1 MFIKFIC
8 VIFVFTMYID
18 DCTYK
23 SNGKTRQRILLRN
36 SQRVNGKVVKTTIA
50 NLSDCSV
57 DEIQAIKTAL
67 QHKNNL
73 GQLEQITNGEIT
85 NGKIAGPS
93 IALYQIAQSSGITD
107 ALGRSDNANLVL
119 WLIISRL
126 IEPGS
131 RLSAVRLANIHLGC
145 ETIGISQINENIL
158 YSSLDW
164 LHENKQSVENKL
176 FASWRKK
183 NGQSKS
189 IFLYDVSSS
198 YVEGDKN
205 ELATYGYNRDKKQG
219 KKQIVYGLLTD
230 EQGEPLGIEVFRGNT
245 NDTNTVSAQI
255 KKIKEQFGCENIT
268 FVGDKGM
275 IKSAQIQALSEEKFN
290 YITTITKPQIEK
302 LLKEKVIQ
310 MELFTDQMCEIEDT
324 QTSTRYILRR
334 NPFRAEEIQQ
344 NRMARIRSIENK
356 VATINEYLKV
366 HPKAKIEV
374 QEKNLTAYIDK
385 LKLHTVINIH
395 KDAKEHQISI
405 TSNQEILDEMS
416 FLDGC
421 YVMRTDL
428 PKEIA
433 TKEVIHNRYKALAEV
448 EWAFRTQKS
457 LLEIRPLYLRKKERT
472 IAHLE
477 VCMIAY
483 KIELYLRKQWHDI
496 DLTVEEGIK
505 TLSMLSSIKIKT
517 GENVIV
523 KIPQPDEQCKKLLKR
538 IDVKIPTFLPN
549 KKVNVVTYKKLT
561 TTRK

>member
-1 MFIKFIC
+1 
-8 VIFVFTMYID
+8 MYID

-23 SNGKTRQRILLRN
+23 ANEKTHRRILLRN

-57 DEIQAIKTAL
+57 AEIHVLKTAL
-67 QHKNNL
+67 QNKNNL

-93 IALYQIAQSSGITD
+93 IALHQIAQSLGITD

-145 ETIGISQINENIL
+145 ETIGISQINENTL
-158 YSSLDW
+158 YTSLDW
-164 LHENKQSVENKL
+164 LYDNKQNIENKL
-176 FASWRKK
+176 FANWRKK
-183 NGQSKS
+183 NGQTRN

-230 EQGEPLGIEVFRGNT
+230 EQGEPLGIEVFPGNT
-245 NDTNTVSAQI
+245 SDTATVSAQI

-275 IKSAQIQALSEEKFN
+275 IKSAQIDTLAQEKFH

-310 MELFTDQMCEIEDT
+310 MELFTDQICEIEDT

-334 NPFRAEEIQQ
+334 NPFRAQEITQ
-344 NRMARIRSIENK
+344 NRAEKIKAIENK
-356 VATINEYLKV
+356 VATSNKYLEE
-366 HPKAKIEV
+366 HPKSKLEV
-374 QEKNLTAYIDK
+374 QEKNITAYINK
-385 LKLHTVINIH
+385 LKLNAAINIG
-395 KDAKEHQISI
+395 KDAKEHKLTIVSK
-405 TSNQEILDEMS
+405 QEVLDEMS
-416 FLDGC
+416 LLDGC

-433 TKEVIHNRYKALAEV
+433 PKEIIHNRYKALAEV

-496 DLTVEEGIK
+496 NLTVEEGLK

-523 KIPQPDEQCKKLLKR
+523 KIPQPDEQCKELLKR
-538 IDVKIPTFLPN
+538 IDVKIPTLLPD
-549 KKVNVVTYKKLT
+549 KKVDVVTYKKLT

>member
-1 MFIKFIC
+1 
-8 VIFVFTMYID
+8 MYID
-18 DCTYK
+18 ECTYK
-23 SNGKTRQRILLRN
+23 TNGKTHRRILLRN

-50 NLSDCSV
+50 NLSDCTPT
-57 DEIQAIKTAL
+57 EISAIKIAL
-67 QHKNNL
+67 KHKNNF
-73 GQLEQITNGEIT
+73 EQIEQIKNGEIT

-93 IALYQIAQSSGITD
+93 IALYQIAQSLGITD
-107 ALGRSDNANLVL
+107 ALGRTDNANLAL
-119 WLIISRL
+119 WLIVSRL
-126 IEPGS
+126 IEQGS
-131 RLSAVRLANIHLGC
+131 RLSAVRLANIHYGC
-145 ETIGISQINENIL
+145 EIIGIAKINENIL

-164 LHENKQSVENKL
+164 LYENKQKIENKL

-183 NGQSKS
+183 NGQSKN

-245 NDTNTVSAQI
+245 GDTATVSAQI
-255 KKIKEQFGCENIT
+255 KKIKEQFGCEKIT

-275 IKSAQIQALSEEKFN
+275 IKSAQMASLSEEKFN

-310 MELFTDQMCEIEDT
+310 MELFTDQMCEIEDAR
-324 QTSTRYILRR
+324 TSTRYILRR
-334 NPFRAEEIQQ
+334 NPFRAQEIKQ
-344 NRMARIRSIENK
+344 NRTARINAIENK
-356 VATINEYLKV
+356 VATINQYLKE

-374 QEKNLTAYIDK
+374 QEKNLTAYVEK
-385 LKLHTVINIH
+385 LKLNTVINIH
-395 KDAKEHQISI
+395 QNKQEHKISI
-405 TSNQEILDEMS
+405 TNNDEVLDEMS
-416 FLDGC
+416 LLDGC
-421 YVMRTDL
+421 YVMQTDL
-428 PKEIA
+428 PKELV
-433 TKEVIHNRYKALAEV
+433 TKEIIHDRYKALAEV
-448 EWAFRTQKS
+448 EWAFRTEKS
-457 LLEIRPLYLRKKERT
+457 FLEIRPLYLRKKERT

-496 DLTVEEGIK
+496 DLTVEEGLK

-517 GENVIV
+517 GENVVV
-523 KIPQPDEQCKKLLKR
+523 KIPQPDEQCKELLKQ
-538 IDVKIPTFLPN
+538 IDVKMPTFLPD

-561 TTRK
+561 SERK

>member
-1 MFIKFIC
+1 
-8 VIFVFTMYID
+8 MYID

-23 SNGKTRQRILLRN
+23 SNGKTHRRILLRN
-36 SQRVNGKVVKTTIA
+36 SQRVNGKVVKATIA

-73 GQLEQITNGEIT
+73 GQLEQITNGKTT

-93 IALYQIAQSSGITD
+93 IALYQIAQSLGITD

-145 ETIGISQINENIL
+145 ETIGISQINENVL

-183 NGQSKS
+183 NGQSKN

-245 NDTNTVSAQI
+245 NDTSTVPAQI

-356 VATINEYLKV
+356 VATINEYLKE

-374 QEKNLTAYIDK
+374 QEKKIITYVDK
-385 LKLHTVINIH
+385 LKLNSVINIRQNKQKH
-395 KDAKEHQISI
+395 NICI
-405 TSNQEILDEMS
+405 TTNDEILDELS
-416 FLDGC
+416 LLDGC

-428 PKEIA
+428 PKDIA
-433 TKEVIHNRYKALAEV
+433 TKEVIHDRYKALAEV

-483 KIELYLRKQWHDI
+483 KIERYLRKQWLDI
-496 DLTVEEGIK
+496 DLTVEEGLK

-523 KIPQPDEQCKKLLKR
+523 KIPEPDEQCEKLLKQ
-538 IDVKIPTFLPN
+538 IDVKMPTFLPD

-561 TTRK
+561 GTRK

>member
-1 MFIKFIC
+1 
-8 VIFVFTMYID
+8 MYID

-23 SNGKTRQRILLRN
+23 SNGKTHRRILLRN

-73 GQLEQITNGEIT
+73 GQLEQITNGKTT

-93 IALYQIAQSSGITD
+93 IALYQIAQSLGITD

-145 ETIGISQINENIL
+145 ETIGISQINENVL

-183 NGQSKS
+183 NGQSKN

-230 EQGEPLGIEVFRGNT
+230 EQGEPMGIEVFRGNT
-245 NDTNTVSAQI
+245 NDTNTVPAQI

-344 NRMARIRSIENK
+344 NRMERIRSIENK
-356 VATINEYLKV
+356 VATINEYLKE

-374 QEKNLTAYIDK
+374 QEKKIITYVDK
-385 LKLHTVINIH
+385 LKLNSVINIRQNKQKH
-395 KDAKEHQISI
+395 NICI
-405 TSNQEILDEMS
+405 TTNDEILDELS
-416 FLDGC
+416 LLDGC

-428 PKEIA
+428 PKDIA
-433 TKEVIHNRYKALAEV
+433 TKEVIHDRYKALAEV

-483 KIELYLRKQWHDI
+483 KIERYLRKQWLDI
-496 DLTVEEGIK
+496 DLTVEEGLK

-523 KIPQPDEQCKKLLKR
+523 KIPEPDEQCEKLLKQ
-538 IDVKIPTFLPN
+538 IDVKMPTFLPD

-561 TTRK
+561 GTRK

>member
-1 MFIKFIC
+1 
-8 VIFVFTMYID
+8 MYID

-23 SNGKTRQRILLRN
+23 TNGKTHRRILLRN

-50 NLSDCSV
+50 NLSDCTSA
-57 DEIQAIKTAL
+57 EILAIKTAL
-67 QHKNNL
+67 SHKNNIE
-73 GQLEQITNGEIT
+73 QLEQIKNSEIT

-93 IALYQIAQSSGITD
+93 IALYQVAQSLGIID
-107 ALGRSDNANLVL
+107 SLGRSDNANLAL

-164 LHENKQSVENKL
+164 LYENKQNVENKL
-176 FASWRKK
+176 FANWKKK
-183 NGQSKS
+183 NSQSKN

-245 NDTNTVSAQI
+245 SDTATVSAQI

-275 IKSAQIQALSEEKFN
+275 IKSAQMEALSEEKFN

-302 LLKEKVIQ
+302 LLKEKVLQ
-310 MELFTDQMCEIEDT
+310 MELFTDQMCEVEDT
-324 QTSTRYILRR
+324 LTSTRYILRR
-334 NPFRAEEIQQ
+334 NPFRAQEITQ
-344 NRMARIRSIENK
+344 NRAAKIKAVENK
-356 VATINEYLKV
+356 LATINKYLEE
-366 HPKAKIEV
+366 HPKSKIEV
-374 QEKNLTAYIDK
+374 QEKKLTAYIDK
-385 LKLHTVINIH
+385 LKLNSVINIDKDTQEH
-395 KDAKEHQISI
+395 KISI

-416 FLDGC
+416 LLDGC
-421 YVMRTDL
+421 YVVRTDL

-448 EWAFRTQKS
+448 EWAFRTQKG

-483 KIELYLRKQWHDI
+483 KMELYLRKQWHDI
-496 DLTVEEGIK
+496 DITVEEGIK
-505 TLSMLSSIKIKT
+505 TLGMLSSIKIKT

-523 KIPQPDEQCKKLLKR
+523 KIPQPDEQCKELLKR
-538 IDVKIPTFLPN
+538 IDVKMPTFLPN
-549 KKVNVVTYKKLT
+549 KKVDVVTYKKLT
-561 TTRK
+561 SARK

>member
-268 FVGDKGM
+268 QQQDRQL
-275 IKSAQIQALSEEKFN
+275 IHSE
-290 YITTITKPQIEK
+290 
-302 LLKEKVIQ
+302 
-310 MELFTDQMCEIEDT
+310 
-324 QTSTRYILRR
+324 
-334 NPFRAEEIQQ
+334 
-344 NRMARIRSIENK
+344 
-356 VATINEYLKV
+356 
-366 HPKAKIEV
+366 
-374 QEKNLTAYIDK
+374 
-385 LKLHTVINIH
+385 
-395 KDAKEHQISI
+395 
-405 TSNQEILDEMS
+405 
-416 FLDGC
+416 
-421 YVMRTDL
+421 
-428 PKEIA
+428 
-433 TKEVIHNRYKALAEV
+433 
-448 EWAFRTQKS
+448 
-457 LLEIRPLYLRKKERT
+457 
-472 IAHLE
+472 HL
-477 VCMIAY
+477 I
-483 KIELYLRKQWHDI
+483 
-496 DLTVEEGIK
+496 
-505 TLSMLSSIKIKT
+505 
-517 GENVIV
+517 
-523 KIPQPDEQCKKLLKR
+523 
-538 IDVKIPTFLPN
+538 
-549 KKVNVVTYKKLT
+549 
-561 TTRK
+561 

>member
-1 MFIKFIC
+1 MQINFIC
-8 VIFVFTMYID
+8 IIFVFTMYID

-23 SNGKTRQRILLRN
+23 TNGKTHRRILLRN

-50 NLSDCSV
+50 NLSDCTPT
-57 DEIQAIKTAL
+57 EILAIKTAL
-67 QHKNNL
+67 QHKDNF
-73 GQLEQITNGEIT
+73 GQLEQIKNSEIT
-85 NGKIAGPS
+85 NGKIIGPS
-93 IALYQIAQSSGITD
+93 IALCQIAQSLGITD
-107 ALGRSDNANLVL
+107 ALGRNDKAGQVL

-131 RLSAVRLANIHLGC
+131 RLSAVRLANIHYGC
-145 ETIGISQINENIL
+145 EIIGISQLNENIL

-164 LHENKQSVENKL
+164 LYENKQTIENKL
-176 FASWRKK
+176 FANWKEKHGQTK
-183 NGQSKS
+183 N

-245 NDTNTVSAQI
+245 GDTSTVSAQI

-275 IKSAQIQALSEEKFN
+275 IKSTQMDALSDEKFN

-310 MELFTDQMCEIEDT
+310 MELFTGQMCEIEDT
-324 QTSTRYILRR
+324 RTSTRYILRR
-334 NPFRAEEIQQ
+334 NPFRAEEIKQ
-344 NRMARIRSIENK
+344 NRKARITAIENK
-356 VATINEYLKV
+356 VTTINEYLKE
-366 HPKAKIEV
+366 HPKARIDV
-374 QEKNLTAYIDK
+374 QNKNLASHVEK
-385 LKLHTVINIH
+385 LKLSSAITIQQDEQER
-395 KDAKEHQISI
+395 KISI
-405 TSNQEILDEMS
+405 TANDEVLDEMS
-416 FLDGC
+416 LLDGC

-428 PKEIA
+428 TKDEA
-433 TKEVIHNRYKALAEV
+433 TKEVIHARYKALAEV
-448 EWAFRTQKS
+448 EWAFRTQKG

-483 KIELYLRKQWHDI
+483 KIELYLRQQWHDM
-496 DLTVEEGIK
+496 DLTVEEGLK

-538 IDVKIPTFLPN
+538 IDVKMPTFLPD
-549 KKVNVVTYKKLT
+549 KKVDVVTYKKLT
-561 TTRK
+561 TARK

>member
-1 MFIKFIC
+1 
-8 VIFVFTMYID
+8 MYID

-23 SNGKTRQRILLRN
+23 ANGKTHRRILLRS

-50 NLSDCSV
+50 NLSDCSPS
-57 DEIQAIKTAL
+57 EIIAIKTAL
-67 QHKNNL
+67 THKNNFE
-73 GQLEQITNGEIT
+73 QLEQIKNSEIT

-93 IALYQIAQSSGITD
+93 IALYQVAQSLGITD
-107 ALGRSDNANLVL
+107 ALGRSDKANLAL

-131 RLSAVRLANIHLGC
+131 RLSAVRLASIHSGC
-145 ETIGISQINENIL
+145 ETIGISQINENTL

-164 LHENKQSVENKL
+164 LYENKQNIENKL
-176 FASWRKK
+176 FANWRRK
-183 NGQSKS
+183 NGPSKN

-205 ELATYGYNRDKKQG
+205 ELASYGYNRDKKQG

-230 EQGEPLGIEVFRGNT
+230 EQGEPLGIEVFQGNT
-245 NDTNTVSAQI
+245 SDTNTVSAQI

-275 IKSAQIQALSEEKFN
+275 IKSAQMDTLSEEKFH

-310 MELFTDQMCEIEDT
+310 MELFTDQMCEVEDT
-324 QTSTRYILRR
+324 LASTRYILRR
-334 NPFRAEEIQQ
+334 NPFRAQEIAQ
-344 NRMARIRSIENK
+344 NRAAKIKAIENK
-356 VATINEYLKV
+356 VATSNKYLGE
-366 HPKAKIEV
+366 HPRSKIEV
-374 QEKNLTAYIDK
+374 QEKKITAYIDT
-385 LKLHTVINIH
+385 LKLNTVIDIQ
-395 KDAKEHQISI
+395 KDVEGRKIII
-405 TSNQEILDEMS
+405 TSNQEVLDEMS
-416 FLDGC
+416 LLDGC

-428 PKEIA
+428 PKEVA
-433 TKEVIHNRYKALAEV
+433 TKEVIHDRYKALAEV

-483 KIELYLRKQWHDI
+483 KIELYLRKQWHDM
-496 DLTVEEGIK
+496 DLTVEEGVK
-505 TLSMLSSIKIKT
+505 TLGMLSSIKIKT

-523 KIPQPDEQCKKLLKR
+523 KIPQPDQQCKELLKR
-538 IDVKIPTFLPN
+538 IDVKIPTFLPD
-549 KKVNVVTYKKLT
+549 KKVDVVTYKKLT
-561 TTRK
+561 TARK

>member
-1 MFIKFIC
+1 
-8 VIFVFTMYID
+8 MYID

-23 SNGKTRQRILLRN
+23 TNGKTHRRILLRN

-50 NLSDCSV
+50 NLSDCSPA
-57 DEIQAIKTAL
+57 EILAIKTAL
-67 QHKNNL
+67 NHKNNL
-73 GQLEQITNGEIT
+73 EHLEQIKNSEIT

-93 IALYQIAQSSGITD
+93 MALHQIAQSLGIAD
-107 ALGRSDNANLVL
+107 ALGRNDNANLTL

-131 RLSAVRLANIHLGC
+131 RLSAVRLANIHYGC
-145 ETIGISQINENIL
+145 EIIGISKINENIL

-164 LHENKQSVENKL
+164 LYENKQSIENRL
-176 FASWRKK
+176 FASWKKK
-183 NGQSKS
+183 NVQSKS

-245 NDTNTVSAQI
+245 GDTSTVPAQI

-275 IKSAQIQALSEEKFN
+275 IKSAQMDMLSEEKFN

-310 MELFTDQMCEIEDT
+310 MELFTDQICEIEDIPS
-324 QTSTRYILRR
+324 STRYILRR
-334 NPFRAEEIQQ
+334 NPFRAEEIKQ
-344 NRMARIRSIENK
+344 NRTARIKAVENK
-356 VATINEYLKV
+356 VETINEYLKE

-374 QEKNLTAYIDK
+374 QEKKLTAYVDK
-385 LKLHTVINIH
+385 LKLNTVINIRQD
-395 KDAKEHQISI
+395 KQVRKISI
-405 TSNQEILDEMS
+405 TINNEILDEMS
-416 FLDGC
+416 LLDGC

-433 TKEVIHNRYKALAEV
+433 TKEVIHDRYKALAEV

-477 VCMIAY
+477 ICMIAY
-483 KIELYLRKQWHDI
+483 KIELYLRQQWRDI
-496 DLTVEEGIK
+496 DLTVEEGLK

-517 GENVIV
+517 GENEIV
-523 KIPQPDEQCKKLLKR
+523 KIPQPDEQCNELLKR
-538 IDVKIPTFLPN
+538 IDVKMPIFLPD
-549 KKVNVVTYKKLT
+549 KKVDVVTYKKLT
-561 TTRK
+561 HTRK

>member
-1 MFIKFIC
+1 
-8 VIFVFTMYID
+8 MYID

-23 SNGKTRQRILLRN
+23 TNGKTHRRILLRN

-57 DEIQAIKTAL
+57 AEIHAIKTAL
-67 QHKNNL
+67 QNKNNL
-73 GQLEQITNGEIT
+73 DHLEQITNSEIT
-85 NGKIAGPS
+85 NGKITGPS
-93 IALYQIAQSSGITD
+93 IALYQIAQSLGITD
-107 ALGRSDNANLVL
+107 ALGRNDNASLAL

-131 RLSAVRLANIHLGC
+131 RLSAVRLANIHYGC

-164 LHENKQSVENKL
+164 LYENKQSVENKL
-176 FASWRKK
+176 FTSWRKK
-183 NGQSKS
+183 NSQSKN

-245 NDTNTVSAQI
+245 SDTNTVSAQI

-275 IKSAQIQALSEEKFN
+275 IKSAQMEALSEEKFN

-302 LLKEKVIQ
+302 LLKEKVLQ

-334 NPFRAEEIQQ
+334 NPFRAEEIKQ
-344 NRMARIRSIENK
+344 NRTARIKAIENK
-356 VATINEYLKV
+356 VAIINEYLTE
-366 HPKAKIEV
+366 HPKSKIEV
-374 QEKNLTAYIDK
+374 QEKNIITYVDK
-385 LKLHTVINIH
+385 LKLNTVINIH
-395 KDAKEHQISI
+395 QNKQERKICI
-405 TSNQEILDEMS
+405 TTNDEILDELS
-416 FLDGC
+416 LLDGC

-428 PKEIA
+428 PKEKA
-433 TKEVIHNRYKALAEV
+433 TKELIHNRYKALAEV

-523 KIPQPDEQCKKLLKR
+523 KIPQPDEQCKELLKR
-538 IDVKIPTFLPN
+538 IDVKMLNFLPD
-549 KKVNVVTYKKLT
+549 KKVDVVTYKKLT
-561 TTRK
+561 STRK

>member
-1 MFIKFIC
+1 
-8 VIFVFTMYID
+8 MYID

-23 SNGKTRQRILLRN
+23 SNGKTHRRILLRN

-73 GQLEQITNGEIT
+73 GQLEQITNGKTT

-93 IALYQIAQSSGITD
+93 IALYQIAQSLGITD

-145 ETIGISQINENIL
+145 ETIGISQINENTL

-176 FASWRKK
+176 FVSWRKK
-183 NGQSKS
+183 NGQSKN

-245 NDTNTVSAQI
+245 NDTNTVPAQI

-344 NRMARIRSIENK
+344 NRMERIRSIENK
-356 VATINEYLKV
+356 VATINEYLKE

-374 QEKNLTAYIDK
+374 QEKKIITYVDK
-385 LKLHTVINIH
+385 LKLNSVINIRQNKQKH
-395 KDAKEHQISI
+395 NICI
-405 TSNQEILDEMS
+405 TTNDEILDELS
-416 FLDGC
+416 LLDGC

-428 PKEIA
+428 PKDIA
-433 TKEVIHNRYKALAEV
+433 TKEVIHDRYKALAEV

-483 KIELYLRKQWHDI
+483 KIERYLRKQWLDI
-496 DLTVEEGIK
+496 DLTVEEGLK

-523 KIPQPDEQCKKLLKR
+523 KIPEPDEQCEKLLKQ
-538 IDVKIPTFLPN
+538 IDVKMPTFLPD

-561 TTRK
+561 GTRK